1 MSVEIQ
7 PCEWPLGHSLL
18 ACQPLSPALGRS
30 SLRQE
35 SPSLSSPPAMHPPC
49 RLPAFNWVL
58 TPLYFTVSI
67 ISLSLL
73 SSLSIYLLKPI
84 SSLPYCRHEHFFFF
98 SFFKEGISES
108 KHFLHI
114 KMWNSFWHWAG
125 NRVELAICPYLS
137 PLSSPHS
144 PPLSQSLSLSHVSP
158 MTVHEAARPPH
169 CLSSPISQDK
179 GLPVVNYIFIT
190 IIKKEHC
197 PISCSL

>member
-1 MSVEIQ
+1 MRVLHYPGPP
-7 PCEWPLGHSLL
+7 PCSLPVVCLPLIEFSLL
-18 ACQPLSPALGRS
+18 FILLSALYPS
-30 SLRQE
+30 HCYPPCPSTYS
-35 SPSLSSPPAMHPPC
+35 SPSPPILPP
-49 RLPAFNWVL
+49 L
-58 TPLYFTVSI
+58 TL
-67 ISLSLL
+67 
-73 SSLSIYLLKPI
+73 
-84 SSLPYCRHEHFFFF
+84 FF
-98 SFFKEGISES
+98 SFFFKEGISES

-169 CLSSPISQDK
+169 CLSSPILQDK
-179 GLPVVNYIFIT
+179 GLPVLNYIFVT